1 MLWCIIP
8 ARRGSTGCVGKNI
21 RTLPDGS
28 SLIGRAVDVA
38 HQLGG
43 STVLTTDFPVEMSRA
58 AGYSAG
64 RDRWILRP
72 ALLATDDAPMLAVLI
87 HALAEVG
94 AGPADTVCL
103 LQPTSPFRTA
113 ATVKRAIKQQQY
125 IDTDSAC
132 SAMYYP
138 ATWHPSYQLG
148 QGKPLPTSR
157 QTLPLAYR
165 PDGGAYVSSMRQI
178 LTGSW
183 GRMAWVESPAS
194 ESLTIDTE
202 QDWAEA
208 VRRLTT

>member
-8 ARRGSTGCVGKNI
+8 ARRGSTGCVDKNI
-21 RTLPDGS
+21 RTMPDGS
-28 SLIGRAVDVA
+28 SLIGRAARVA
-38 HQLGG
+38 YELGG
-43 STVLTTDFPVEMSRA
+43 RVVVTTDYEPLALPYIQANV
-58 AGYSAG
+58 
-64 RDRWILRP
+64 IPRP
-72 ALLATDDAPMLAVLI
+72 ALLCTADAPMLAVLI

-103 LQPTSPFRTA
+103 LQPTSPFRTV

-138 ATWHPSYQLG
+138 ATWHPAYQLG
-148 QGKPLPTSR
+148 QDQPLPTTR
-157 QTLPLAYR
+157 QSLTPAYR
-165 PDGGAYVSSMRQI
+165 PDGGAYVSSVRQI

-183 GRMAWVESPAS
+183 GRMGWVESPAG

-202 QDWAEA
+202 QDWQEM
-208 VRRLTT
+208 VRRMGAA